1 LAVQTRRLPGA
12 DQRSVLTAL
21 SGAARASSAFL
32 AEFILDSYGNRQR
45 RHVSRVLITTLVR
58 ATYVMTPFLL
68 AVLQISLG
76 GGIVF
81 APGILAGA
89 A

>member
-12 DQRSVLTAL
+12 DQRSVLTAW
-21 SGAARASSAFL
+21 ASSAFL

>member
-1 LAVQTRRLPGA
+1 
-12 DQRSVLTAL
+12 L
-21 SGAARASSAFL
+21 SGATPAIGAFL
-32 AEFILDSYGNRQR
+32 AEFILDSYGNRQS
-45 RHVSRVLITTLVR
+45 RHVSRVWITALVR

>member
-1 LAVQTRRLPGA
+1 MFPVWI
-12 DQRSVLTAL
+12 TA
-21 SGAARASSAFL
+21 
-32 AEFILDSYGNRQR
+32 
-45 RHVSRVLITTLVR
+45 LVR

>member
-1 LAVQTRRLPGA
+1 
-12 DQRSVLTAL
+12 L
-21 SGAARASSAFL
+21 SGATPASGAFL
-32 AEFILDSYGNRQR
+32 AEFILDSYGNRQS
-45 RHVSRVLITTLVR
+45 RHVSRVWITALVR
-58 ATYVMTPFLL
+58 ATYVMTPFPL